1 MYEQIIYSIID
12 NDLVSYREI
21 GAGASRTTFRLPDGY
36 VVKISQTTKDDSVFC
51 DSDCTDGYMQS
62 KHEID
67 VYTTCPED
75 LRYLLNPIV
84 EYSSYKGYTY
94 IIQKEVIILDDYE
107 DLVDICDDL
116 NYDYDMLYYD
126 IEKLCNNYSLNIN
139 DFLYN
144 TSNIGLDENQII
156 FVDYGYGILY
166 YLFS

>member
-12 NDLVSYREI
+12 NDLESDREI

-51 DSDCTDGYMQS
+51 HSDCTDGYIQS

-67 VYTTCPED
+67 VYTTCPKD
-75 LRYLLNPIV
+75 LRYLINPIV

-94 IIQKEVIILDDYE
+94 IIQREVAILDDYE
-107 DLVDICDDL
+107 DLLDICHDL

-126 IEKLCNNYSLNIN
+126 IEKLCDNYNLNIN

-144 TSNIGLDENQII
+144 TSNVGLKENQIV
-156 FVDYGYGILY
+156 FVDYGYGIWY

>member
-1 MYEQIIYSIID
+1 M
-12 NDLVSYREI
+12 
-21 GAGASRTTFRLPDGY
+21 PDGY
-36 VVKISQTTKDDSVFC
+36 VVKISQTTKEDSVFC
-51 DSDCTDGYMQS
+51 DYDCTDGYMQS
-62 KHEID
+62 KNEIN
-67 VYTTCPED
+67 VYTTCPKN

-94 IIQKEVIILDDYE
+94 IIQKEVIILDDYKN
-107 DLVDICDDL
+107 LVDICYAFDY
-116 NYDYDMLYYD
+116 NYDMLYDD

-156 FVDYGYGILY
+156 FVDYGYWIWY

>member
-21 GAGASRTTFRLPDGY
+21 GAGSSRTTFRLPDGY
-36 VVKISQTTKDDSVFC
+36 VVKISQTTKDASVFC
-51 DSDCTDGYMQS
+51 NSDCSDGYMQS

-67 VYTTCPED
+67 VYTTCSED

-107 DLVDICDDL
+107 DLVDICDDF

-126 IEKLCNNYSLNIN
+126 IEKLCDIYNLNIN

-144 TSNIGLDENQII
+144 TSNIGLNENQII
-156 FVDYGYGILY
+156 FVDYGYGI
-166 YLFS
+166 